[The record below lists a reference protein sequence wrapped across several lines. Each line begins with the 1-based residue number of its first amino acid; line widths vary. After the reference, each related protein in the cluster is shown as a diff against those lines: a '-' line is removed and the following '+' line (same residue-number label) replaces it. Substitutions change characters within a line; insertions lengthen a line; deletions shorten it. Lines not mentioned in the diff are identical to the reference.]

1 MGKLVY
7 CLLEVFISST
17 VNAFI
22 PLLLE
27 IILSNKLELFAT
39 ELNLLIIIIIIKT
52 STLELILLNKLK
64 L

>member
-39 ELNLLIIIIIIKT
+39 ELNLLIIIIIKT